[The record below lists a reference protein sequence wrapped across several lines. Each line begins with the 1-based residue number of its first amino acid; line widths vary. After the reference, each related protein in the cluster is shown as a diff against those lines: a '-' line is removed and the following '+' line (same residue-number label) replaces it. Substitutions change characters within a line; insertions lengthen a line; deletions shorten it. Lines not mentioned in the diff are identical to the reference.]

1 MTKPEGPQMQFAKS
15 TIQLLV
21 FMYALSLGISATGWA
36 QDEKSVAP
44 VEAVKELNETDAIHE
59 QLRSLREK
67 FIAAVNAK
75 DYEAVVALLHPE
87 VILTAQDGKKLN
99 LIRRHEGVRKYFNRL
114 LVSPGHG
121 VESLKLN
128 PTVDDL
134 SVLYHNNTAVA
145 FGSSID
151 HYRLV
156 NGNEFD
162 FKTRWSVTVVKEGD
176 KWLLANLHV
185 STNLFENPVLATVSR
200 MAMWLAIGAGFVCLV
215 AGLFIGRLR
224 SRPIGA

>member
-1 MTKPEGPQMQFAKS
+1 MQFAKS

-162 FKTRWSVTVVKEGD
+162 LKTRWSVTVVKEGD

-224 SRPIGA
+224 SRPIEA

>member
-1 MTKPEGPQMQFAKS
+1 MRFVKIVLFSFAVIGLLSQSEKP
-15 TIQLLV
+15 
-21 FMYALSLGISATGWA
+21 
-36 QDEKSVAP
+36 VAAM
-44 VEAVKELNETDAIHE
+44 EAEKELNQTDAIHD
-59 QLRSLREK
+59 QLRALREK
-67 FIAAVNAK
+67 LIAAVNTK
-75 DYEAVVALLHPE
+75 DFETVVKLLHPE
-87 VILTAQDGKKLN
+87 VILTAQDGKKLG

-114 LVSPGHG
+114 LVSTGHG
-121 VESLKLN
+121 VEVLRLN

-134 SVLYHNNTAVA
+134 SVLYHDNTAVA

-162 FKTRWSVTVVKEGD
+162 LKTRWSVTVVKEGD
-176 KWLLANLHV
+176 EWLVANLHV

-215 AGLFIGRLR
+215 TGLFVGRLR
-224 SRPIGA
+224 SRPIEL

>member
-1 MTKPEGPQMQFAKS
+1 MRFVKIVLFSFVVIG
-15 TIQLLV
+15 LL
-21 FMYALSLGISATGWA
+21 SQS
-36 QDEKSVAP
+36 ERPVAAM
-44 VEAVKELNETDAIHE
+44 EAEKELNQADAIHE
-59 QLRSLREK
+59 QLRALREK
-67 FIAAVNAK
+67 FLAAVNAK

-87 VILTAQDGKKLN
+87 VVLTAQDGKNLN

-114 LVSPGHG
+114 LVSSGHG
-121 VESLKLN
+121 VESLELN

-134 SVLYHNNTAVA
+134 SMLYHNNTAVA

-156 NGNEFD
+156 NGSEFD
-162 FKTRWSVTVVKEGD
+162 LKTRWSVTIVKEGD
-176 KWLLANLHV
+176 KWLIACLHV
-185 STNLFENPVLATVSR
+185 SSNLFENPVLATVSR

-224 SRPIGA
+224 SRPIEA